1 MRNVL
6 SLFDY
11 TYYRTYNFF
20 RERGDNISEFSATL
34 VLSLMQFLIVI
45 DIIFITKMVHDYRI
59 PNKFVFLP
67 LLVVIGIINWYRY
80 ERNLDIEKFA
90 YQWKDEDERKKVRNG
105 WFIGLCLLISFLIPA
120 STWILRTQS

>member
-11 TYYRTYNFF
+11 TYYRTYKFF
-20 RERGDNISEFSATL
+20 KERGDNISEFSATL

-45 DIIFITKMVHDYRI
+45 DIMFIVKIVHDYPI

-80 ERNLDIEKFA
+80 ERNLDIEKLEH
-90 YQWKDEDERKKVRNG
+90 QWKGEDEKKNKEWLVYRFMPTHIIFNSCEYMD
-105 WFIGLCLLISFLIPA
+105 I
-120 STWILRTQS
+120 